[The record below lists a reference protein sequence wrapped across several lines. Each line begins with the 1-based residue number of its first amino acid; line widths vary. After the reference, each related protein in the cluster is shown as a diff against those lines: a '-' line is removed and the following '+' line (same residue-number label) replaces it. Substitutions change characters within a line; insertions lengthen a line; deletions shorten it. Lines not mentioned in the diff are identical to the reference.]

1 MHKLAFASFSDAGED
16 EDEGGREDGGEDE
29 VDEED
34 RPPPG
39 RFRVLCERHGTPCL
53 YCVCR
58 QSYDEDGQLIECE
71 TCKVGEGGREG
82 GREGWG
88 RVVFVLCVSAAL

>member
-58 QSYDEDGQLIECE
+58 QS
-71 TCKVGEGGREG
+71 
-82 GREGWG
+82 
-88 RVVFVLCVSAAL
+88 

>member
-1 MHKLAFASFSDAGED
+1 MTHKLAFASAADAGDNED
-16 EDEGGREDGGEDE
+16 EGEDEGGKEDE

-34 RPPPG
+34 RPPPR

-58 QSYDEDGQLIECE
+58 QPYDEEGQLIECA
-71 TCKVGEGGREG
+71 TCKVGREGRREG
-82 GREGWG
+82 GRG
-88 RVVFVLCVSAAL
+88 RRL